1 MGKPKTHKKK
11 TKQSNKKTNI
21 NKNKNIIRINIGHHA
36 KTRRNYNRT
45 SEHKQTHTK
54 PSQQQ
59 TFYQYGP
66 TPYYNPTQQNAT
78 PQLPAINFNPVFSPT
93 HNPTFTPTTNPT
105 FTPTNNPTIGGGGGF
120 VPAPHFQYQPYHPPE
135 MKHHATTH
143 TFEHAP
149 EFKPSEPKVETKQ
162 EEEPTLADMNCKT
175 KC

>member
-1 MGKPKTHKKK
+1 MSKPRIHKKK

-36 KTRRNYNRT
+36 KTRRNYTRT

-105 FTPTNNPTIGGGGGF
+105 FTPTNWWWWRWRSCSCS
-120 VPAPHFQYQPYHPPE
+120 
-135 MKHHATTH
+135 
-143 TFEHAP
+143 TF
-149 EFKPSEPKVETKQ
+149 SI
-162 EEEPTLADMNCKT
+162 PTLSST
-175 KC
+175 